1 MRHEFFHLTVAVMTR
16 ARYRKRQVSFLGIE
30 EHRGWAIK
38 QYLILGAGRRREE
51 GEFLLAHHSRTLLAA
66 LPRAGSTDA
75 PDLTNG
81 SHAILIVHAGE
92 RANWYLLVWWVNG
105 DTLRQKMFRGARED
119 ATTLEDITDRGL
131 IGRVWELAILEFERR
146 AWIKIMMPDK
156 GAPDPQRYLTT
167 ALTGMV

>member
-1 MRHEFFHLTVAVMTR
+1 MAQ
-16 ARYRKRQVSFLGIE
+16 ARYRKRQVHFLGIE

-51 GEFLLAHHSRTLLAA
+51 GEWLLSRHARTLIAA
-66 LPRAGSTDA
+66 LPEAGSTDA

-105 DTLRQKMFRGARED
+105 DTLRQRMFRGARED
-119 ATTLEDITDRGL
+119 ATTLEDITDLGL
-131 IGRVWELAILEFERR
+131 IARTWELAILDFERR
-146 AWIKIMMPDK
+146 TWIKLMMPNK
-156 GAPDPQRYLTT
+156 GAADPQRYLTT